1 MVIVVNSDFTIVSA
15 LVNPAPEWER
25 VMMDQYTRV
34 ERNVLNNTNLESS
47 R

>member
-1 MVIVVNSDFTIVSA
+1 MVIAVNSDFTIVSA

-34 ERNVLNNTNLESS
+34 ELVMFLIVPILN
-47 R
+47 